1 MDGGWPARPPTRAVP
16 SEATLARML
25 PVLSGIGITRV
36 ANQTGLDVL
45 GIPVFSAVRPNS
57 RSLAVHQGKGLTPMA
72 ARVSAIMEGAECFL
86 AENAR
91 LSLVLARPG
100 ELPDAVDPDRLPRHP
115 GPPPGDSRLLWT
127 TGRDLAS
134 GRVRHVPY
142 ELVHADF
149 TLPQP
154 PLSYRFRA
162 TTNGLASGNTAEEA
176 ALHALYEVVERDAA
190 SLWRLRGAGCGR
202 VDADS
207 VDHPDCRG
215 LLRRLHGAGVQATLW
230 DLASGTGLPAYLCL
244 LVPPDGGLAGIEPE
258 IGSGCHADAGTALTR
273 AITEAAQARVT
284 RIAGARDDYLP
295 ESYGA
300 AARQERREQAEG
312 WLAAARRGPSVPFR
326 AASGRVPAPTIQEH
340 LDEALDGLRRR
351 GCDEAVWVDLSQPGL
366 PFSGGRIVV
375 PGLAGPP

>member
-1 MDGGWPARPPTRAVP
+1 MDGGWPARPATRAVRP
-16 SEATLARML
+16 DETLARML
-25 PVLSGIGITRV
+25 PVLRRIGITRI
-36 ANQTGLDVL
+36 ANQTGLDTL
-45 GIPVFSAVRPNS
+45 GIPVFSAMRPNS
-57 RSLAVHQGKGLTPMA
+57 RSLAVHQGKGLTVVA

-91 LSLVLARPG
+91 LPLMLARPG

-115 GPPPGDSRLLWT
+115 GPPPGDARLLWAA
-127 TGRDLAS
+127 GRDLAS
-134 GRVRHVPY
+134 GGVRYVPY

-190 SLWRLRGAGCGR
+190 ALWRLRGAGRGG
-202 VDADS
+202 VDPDS
-207 VDHPDCRG
+207 VDHPDCRA
-215 LLRRLHGAGVQATLW
+215 LLLRLHGAGVQAALW
-230 DLASGTGLPAYLCL
+230 NLDSGTGLPAYLCL
-244 LVPPDGGLAGIEPE
+244 LVPPDEGMAGIEPE
-258 IGSGCHADAGTALTR
+258 IGSGCHADAGTALAR

-284 RIAGARDDYLP
+284 RIAGARDDYAP

-300 AARQERREQAEG
+300 AARQERREQAKR
-312 WLAAARRGPSVPFR
+312 WLDAARRSPSLPFR
-326 AASGRVPAPTIQEH
+326 AGAGRTPASIQEH
-340 LDEALDGLRRR
+340 LDGALDGLRRR
-351 GCDEAVWVDLSQPGL
+351 GCDETVWVDLSQPGL